1 MKKLNEM
8 IDRFCA
14 SHPRLAIP
22 GLMRYILGANVVL
35 YFLNLLSNGALQFLA
50 LEPAAVM
57 RGEIWR
63 LVTYVLLPDS
73 GGLMLLIACMFYYWL
88 GTALERI
95 WGSAKFTFYYV
106 SGTLLT
112 ALGVLLAYL
121 IDGVNLSIAGA
132 SYVNSSMFFAFALFN
147 PDAMVYVFYVIPVK
161 MKWVAWFEAALY
173 AVNVIMCAISGAWG
187 MALLPVVAM
196 LNLFVFF
203 APAFGRKVDRVKA
216 HHRPQAVQF
225 RQAVKEQQKQKGYNH
240 KCCVCGKTDT
250 DYPTMQFRY
259 CSKCEGYHCF
269 CEEHIFNHVHYTE

>member
-1 MKKLNEM
+1 MRKLNEL

-14 SHPRLAIP
+14 NHPRLSIP
-22 GLMRYILGANVVL
+22 GLIRYILGANVVL
-35 YFLNLLSNGALQFLA
+35 YFLDLLSSGGLEFLA
-50 LEPAAVM
+50 LEPAAVLH
-57 RGEIWR
+57 GEVWR

-73 GGLMLLIACMFYYWL
+73 SDLMLLISCLFYYWL
-88 GTALERI
+88 GTSLERI
-95 WGSAKFTFYYV
+95 WGSAKFTFYYL

-112 ALGVLLAYL
+112 AIGVLLVYL
-121 IDGVNLSIAGA
+121 IDGIDLSVAGA

-147 PDAMVYVFYVIPVK
+147 PDAMVYVFYIIPVK

-173 AVNVIMCAISGAWG
+173 GVNIALCALAGQWG
-187 MALLPVVAM
+187 QALLPVLAM

-203 APAFGRKVDRVKA
+203 APMLGYKVDRAKA
-216 HHRPQAVQF
+216 HRRPQAVQF

-250 DYPTMQFRY
+250 DYPDMQFRY

-269 CEEHIFNHVHYTE
+269 CEEHIFNHTHYTE

>member
-1 MKKLNEM
+1 MRKLNEA

-14 SHPRLAIP
+14 LHPRLAIP
-22 GLMRYILGANVVL
+22 GLMRYIVGANLVL
-35 YFLNLLSNGALQFLA
+35 YFLDMLSNGALHFLE
-50 LEPAAVM
+50 LNPACILS
-57 RGEIWR
+57 GEIWR
-63 LVTYVLLPDS
+63 VVTYVLLPES
-73 GGLMLLIACMFYYWL
+73 GGVMLLIACLFYYWL
-88 GTALERI
+88 GTSLEQI
-95 WGSAKFTFYYV
+95 WGSTKFTVYYV

-112 ALGVLLAYL
+112 ALAVILAYL
-121 IDGVNLSIAGA
+121 IDGANISVAGA

-147 PDAMVYVFYVIPVK
+147 PEATVYLMYILPVK

-173 AVNVIMCAISGAWG
+173 AVNVVACIAAGSWG
-187 MALLPVVAM
+187 LALMPVIAM

-203 APAFGRKVDRVKA
+203 APEFGRKADRVKA

-250 DYPTMQFRY
+250 DYPDLQFRY